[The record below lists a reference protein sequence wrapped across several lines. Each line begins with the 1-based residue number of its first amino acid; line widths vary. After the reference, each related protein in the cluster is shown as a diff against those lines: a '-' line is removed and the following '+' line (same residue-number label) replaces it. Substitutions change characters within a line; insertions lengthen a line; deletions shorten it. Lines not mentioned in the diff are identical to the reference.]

1 MKSILSLALA
11 FVVAGTL
18 CAADYKLD
26 GSNTT
31 INWKGT
37 KKGGEH
43 TGSFK
48 TISGTISGDDAK
60 SIKLNVTIDTTS
72 LTSDDDKLTAHLKSP
87 DFFECKEYPSATF
100 TSTKIAKGDKDGEYT
115 ITGDLTIRGKKKEIN
130 FPATI
135 AMTEGSIT
143 LKADFAID
151 RTDYGMTYGAGK
163 IDNKVSLSV
172 KVEVKK

>member
-1 MKSILSLALA
+1 MKTLFSLALA
-11 FVVAGTL
+11 LAVATTL

-37 KKGGEH
+37 KKEGEH

-48 TISGTISGDDAK
+48 TLTGTISGDDAK
-60 SIKLNVTIDTTS
+60 SIKIDLTIETDS
-72 LTSDDDKLTAHLKSP
+72 LTSDNDKLTAHLKSP
-87 DFFECKEYPSATF
+87 DFFECKEYPKATF

-115 ITGDLTIRGKKKEIN
+115 ITGDLTLRGKKKEIS

-135 AMTEGSIT
+135 TTKEGSMSV
-143 LKADFAID
+143 KAEFSID
-151 RTDYGMTYGAGK
+151 RTDYGMTFGAGK
-163 IDNKVSLSV
+163 IDNKVSLTV
-172 KVEVKK
+172 KVEAKK